1 MSMVFQCRIGHF
13 NPRAHEGH
21 DISANFSVGV
31 QIISIHVPTR
41 GTTEF
46 SHEMSNQQ
54 QFQSTC
60 PRGARL
66 TYHSQHTNYSIFQS
80 TCPRGARP
88 ASKQIAYLPF
98 SISIHVPTRGTTVP
112 PNKKDLCLENF
123 NPRAHEGHDSKEYI
137 RLILVYISTA
147 QFRTSWAN
155 NNSVYLH
162 KSLFISF
169 KIRIKLF

>member
-1 MSMVFQCRIGHF
+1 MC
-13 NPRAHEGH
+13 PEGYNH
-21 DISANFSVGV
+21 QAVVDFETN
-31 QIISIHVPTR
+31 IISIHMPTR
-41 GTTEF
+41 GTTG
-46 SHEMSNQQ
+46 SLRRQWGY
-54 QFQSTC
+54 
-60 PRGARL
+60 R
-66 TYHSQHTNYSIFQS
+66 Y
-80 TCPRGARP
+80 
-88 ASKQIAYLPF
+88 
-98 SISIHVPTRGTTVP
+98 
-112 PNKKDLCLENF
+112 F